1 MLQEYVSARNR
12 VQNAWQGATRLSS
25 FKEALADWCR
35 AISANQGVSLETSDR
50 AVTHAF
56 FAWTQVLENAESHLH
71 RNAPDYY
78 QFLCGALLAELL
90 RHHAVHAL
98 PSVHSDAAPHP
109 AHPVHPD
116 QPGKPGDAIA
126 QWWPEGYALTHFCV
140 DLVRKVT
147 AQECAQIVAASGKL
161 GNIKVWQSFRENLL
175 EEPSIA
181 IAYFDDFMGVAPNW
195 RNPCFVGERAAAR
208 H

>member
-1 MLQEYVSARNR
+1 MLQEYVSARSR
-12 VQNAWQGATRLSS
+12 APNAWQATTRLSS
-25 FKEALADWCR
+25 FKALLADACR
-35 AISANQGVSLETSDR
+35 DVCAAQGVSLETSDR
-50 AVTHAF
+50 AVTRAF
-56 FAWTQVLENAESHLH
+56 FAWTQVLESAESHRH
-71 RNAPDYY
+71 RNARDYY

-90 RHHAVHAL
+90 RHHAVHTL
-98 PSVHSDAAPHP
+98 PSVESGAARRSAPT
-109 AHPVHPD
+109 
-116 QPGKPGDAIA
+116 GDAIA

-140 DLVRKVT
+140 DLVRKVI
-147 AQECAQIVAASGKL
+147 AQECGEIVAAGAKL
-161 GNIKVWQSFRENLL
+161 GNIKVWQSLRENLL

>member
-1 MLQEYVSARNR
+1 MLQEYVNARNR
-12 VQNAWQGATRLSS
+12 AQNAWQGATRLSS
-25 FKEALADWCR
+25 FKEGLADWCR
-35 AISANQGVSLETSDR
+35 AVSANQGVSLETSDR
-50 AVTHAF
+50 AVTRAF

-98 PSVHSDAAPHP
+98 PSVDSETAA
-109 AHPVHPD
+109 AHATT
-116 QPGKPGDAIA
+116 GKPADAIA

-147 AQECAQIVAASGKL
+147 AQECAQIVAASEKL

>member
-1 MLQEYVSARNR
+1 MLQEYVSPRSRA
-12 VQNAWQGATRLSS
+12 QNAWQTTTRLSS
-25 FKEALADWCR
+25 FKALLAHACR
-35 AISANQGVSLETSDR
+35 DISATHGVSLETTDR
-50 AVTHAF
+50 AVTSAF
-56 FAWTQVLENAESHLH
+56 FAWTQVLESAESHLH

-90 RHHAVHAL
+90 RHHAVRTL
-98 PSVHSDAAPHP
+98 PSVNSDTANR
-109 AHPVHPD
+109 
-116 QPGKPGDAIA
+116 PGDAIA
-126 QWWPEGYALTHFCV
+126 KWWPEGYALTHFCV

-147 AQECAQIVAASGKL
+147 AQECGQIVAASDKL
-161 GNIKVWQSFRENLL
+161 GNIKVWQSLRENLL